1 MSQHRTPTDNLTPT
15 APTNNPLAAVHPSGV
30 PATINPPAPPRL
42 RKIDRSLPS
51 GQTIEDLIPKDHKV
65 REVFRIV
72 EEIIDVSELEAQIR
86 AVENVPGRDAT
97 PPILLAALWIYA
109 TMDKVSEARELDRRC
124 EEDDSYCWMCGGVT
138 VNYHMLSDFL
148 DDNSEWLDRQIARVV
163 QALEN
168 EGFASFEE
176 PCGQDGMRTR
186 ADAGSSSF
194 HSKEGLEE
202 LAIEAEQRLLA
213 LAEIDEDESLSKA
226 QKSAQKRAARE
237 RTERIALAQEAV
249 EEVAAAKE
257 KRKKGDGR
265 NARASTTDPDA
276 RKMKMGDGGW
286 RPAFNVEFATLLN
299 SLVIVGVFVTSLS
312 SDCDQG
318 TPMMELLQETY
329 GQTPHEVYMDGNFS
343 TSPNIEGLAN
353 LKITTYSPVRH
364 DVNQGPDPYARKR
377 RDTEVM
383 AEWRSRMSTPEAQE
397 KYKQRSK
404 CELPNAW
411 CRNHG
416 LGQFTVRGLEKVTV
430 QSKWYVLAY
439 DLERLMSLRR
449 KAKEPAC

>member
-1 MSQHRTPTDNLTPT
+1 
-15 APTNNPLAAVHPSGV
+15 
-30 PATINPPAPPRL
+30 
-42 RKIDRSLPS
+42 
-51 GQTIEDLIPKDHKV
+51 
-65 REVFRIV
+65 
-72 EEIIDVSELEAQIR
+72 
-86 AVENVPGRDAT
+86 
-97 PPILLAALWIYA
+97 
-109 TMDKVSEARELDRRC
+109 
-124 EEDDSYCWMCGGVT
+124 
-138 VNYHMLSDFL
+138 
-148 DDNSEWLDRQIARVV
+148 
-163 QALEN
+163 
-168 EGFASFEE
+168 
-176 PCGQDGMRTR
+176 
-186 ADAGSSSF
+186 
-194 HSKEGLEE
+194 
-202 LAIEAEQRLLA
+202 
-213 LAEIDEDESLSKA
+213 
-226 QKSAQKRAARE
+226 
-237 RTERIALAQEAV
+237 
-249 EEVAAAKE
+249 
-257 KRKKGDGR
+257 
-265 NARASTTDPDA
+265 
-276 RKMKMGDGGW
+276 
-286 RPAFNVEFATLLN
+286 
-299 SLVIVGVFVTSLS
+299 
-312 SDCDQG
+312 
-318 TPMMELLQETY
+318 MMELLQETY